1 MAVTAPDW
9 LTRRG
14 GTMREGPVGPGWF
27 VLFDGGPQYE
37 LKPIP
42 TAGKHSCQVM
52 QTINGRYLESSG
64 GTYPSAEDAVRGGL
78 EDLRKA
84 LGW

>member
-14 GTMREGPVGPGWF
+14 GTVREGPNRRTWF

-42 TAGKHSCQVM
+42 AAGKHSCQVM
-52 QTINGRYLESSG
+52 QTINGRYLEGSG
-64 GTYPSAEDAVRGGL
+64 SIYPSVEDAVRGGL